1 MNQKE
6 ALDLIVEF
14 FRHSIKQ
21 DENEARRCRSIR
33 NLERG
38 RDLEQSVEKRKAI
51 LRKYEEA

>member
-33 NLERG
+33 NLERA